1 MRSRI
6 SVNVRSWTTLTA
18 ASTVMGWCRI
28 GLRVQMTPTELPDVD
43 MPYLEGGGGRGGRV
57 GGEEEGGWGEGEG
70 ERGGGRGGRGEGGGG
85 RGGGEGGEEEGG

>member
-43 MPYLEGGGGRGGRV
+43 MPYLGVSHARRESPQCHPTMAGGAQEATLALASAPRKLRNV
-57 GGEEEGGWGEGEG
+57 AE
-70 ERGGGRGGRGEGGGG
+70 
-85 RGGGEGGEEEGG
+85 